1 MPIIKDYMNQN
12 FWQIDKEAFRVLSH
26 NAIIVYINF
35 VAVDKKIDPTDAYM
49 HKKCNMSKGIYK
61 KAKKELISNGY
72 IYVERKGAKGAKII
86 YHFGKNAV
94 KYYFEE
100 KDKRLKEKYNI

>member
-12 FWQIDKEAFRVLSH
+12 FLQIDKEAFRVLSH
-26 NAIIVYINF
+26 NAIIVYLTF
-35 VAVDKKIDPTDAYM
+35 VSVDKKIDPTDVYM
-49 HKKCNMSKGIYK
+49 CKRCHMSKGTYK
-61 KAKKELISNGY
+61 KAKKELICHGY
-72 IYVERKGAKGAKII
+72 IHVERKGAKGAKIV

-100 KDKRLKEKYNI
+100 KDRKLKEKYNI